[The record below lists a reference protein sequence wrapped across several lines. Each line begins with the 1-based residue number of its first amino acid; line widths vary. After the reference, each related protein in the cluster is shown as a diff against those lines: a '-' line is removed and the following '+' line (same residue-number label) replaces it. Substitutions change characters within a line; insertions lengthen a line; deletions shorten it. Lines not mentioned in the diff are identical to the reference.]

1 MSNPNIN
8 MSTPVSVLPNGG
20 APSEDPVSGFAP
32 EVYDVLGRLQA
43 PHPPSQMAP
52 PMMTSTSGPQVSY
65 NPSVAYA
72 PLYAPLT
79 QQGSTGAASQWVLLR
94 SIAVIT
100 LIAVL
105 ALHAPLQSLVY
116 SPDSFLRN
124 VPMAETLVR
133 ASLVALG
140 CYLARGS
147 IFSC

>member
-1 MSNPNIN
+1 MSTPHIN
-8 MSTPVSVLPNGG
+8 MSTPVSVLPNGV

-43 PHPPSQMAP
+43 PHPPSQP
-52 PMMTSTSGPQVSY
+52 MTSTGPQASA
-65 NPSVAYA
+65 AY
-72 PLYAPLT
+72 LYAPLSPT

-105 ALHAPLQSLVY
+105 ALHAPVQSVVY